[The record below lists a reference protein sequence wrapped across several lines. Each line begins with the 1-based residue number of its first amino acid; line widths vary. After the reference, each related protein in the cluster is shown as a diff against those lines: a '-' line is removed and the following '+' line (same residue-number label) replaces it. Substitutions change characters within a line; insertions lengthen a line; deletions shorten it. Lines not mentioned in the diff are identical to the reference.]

1 MARLIGNDDLF
12 VVQLQDT
19 IHPSAQQDEIVSVKF
34 ETIVDSAVDIAVPGN
49 RIPNTGPRL
58 DYLGNVLPADPTLG
72 PYGDGKAGL
81 MYPGAGLYFDEATGQ
96 LDVAVNSD
104 LQFIGVIEYDT
115 QTGSGATE
123 WELGLDNDSLPSVR
137 KGNFYVVGESELVLK
152 PEIWN
157 LSDSTD
163 AEPKLGDLVVC
174 IDDSVPGSLP
184 GNRDSHVW
192 NVIPNV
198 TGGQAVLQIR
208 TVGADYDMMSDR
220 GQNKNNY
227 AEVHTE
233 FPSASNQRPLIRI
246 RKAGFVPGDPNDTV
260 DGVSSNGHYVGGLIS
275 EFDKEKIDRLDLN
288 TIEEGWVKSLTLKE
302 DKTTSDSL
310 SILTLSNRLKPQY
323 TSLTLSS
330 TPAEEDK
337 FGVVEL
343 ASQVI
348 IDQAINATSDSI
360 GTTGRTDEVVMTPH
374 KTMQNFVPRLFNV
387 LPALELSNN
396 SNLPTP

>member
-12 VVQLQDT
+12 VVQLQDS

-81 MYPGAGLYFDEATGQ
+81 MYPGAGLYFDETTGQ

-104 LQFIGVIEYDT
+104 LQFIGVIEYDDDPDS
-115 QTGSGATE
+115 SGATE

-157 LSDSTD
+157 LSDNTD

-174 IDDSVPGSLP
+174 IDDSVPGSAP
-184 GNRDSHVW
+184 DERDSHVW

-260 DGVSSNGHYVGGLIS
+260 DNGHYVGGLIT

-288 TIEEGWVKSLTLKE
+288 IFEAGWVKSLTLKE

-310 SILTLSNRLKPQY
+310 SILTLFNRLKPQY